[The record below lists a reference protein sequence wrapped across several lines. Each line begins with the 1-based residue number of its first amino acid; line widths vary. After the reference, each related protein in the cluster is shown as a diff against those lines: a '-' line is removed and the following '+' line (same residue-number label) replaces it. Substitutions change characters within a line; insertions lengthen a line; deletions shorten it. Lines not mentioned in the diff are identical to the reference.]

1 MCRLAAAWADGVVPL
16 GQNVVRFELQSLKL
30 FRTGFG
36 ASGVMS
42 AVQIGRNGQAGC
54 RRGRTDKVKDLLV
67 AIERFARPV
76 FGDFGEEPMLD
87 GIPLGSASGVVS
99 DGDVEMKAIGE
110 LSLQFRFP
118 SPAATTVAATRV
130 GKNEQLAGM
139 GILGKSFTLPPMGDG
154 VSGESGGV
162 VRDANDDGP
171 AVVDGLIDAIRDSD
185 TQSVGEE
192 VMIIDQSGRAV
203 PTGPRV
209 FKVADH
215 LALFGIDANDR
226 HAAALEA
233 LA

>member
-1 MCRLAAAWADGVVPL
+1 MCRLPAAWPDGVVPL
-16 GQNVVRFELQSLKL
+16 GEGVVRFEFQPLKL
-30 FRTGFG
+30 VASGFG
-36 ASGVMS
+36 ASAVVS
-42 AVQIGRNGQAGC
+42 AVQISRNGQTGF

-67 AIERFARPV
+67 AIEGFARPV

-99 DGDVEMKAIGE
+99 DGDVEMKAIGG

-130 GKNEQLAGM
+130 GKNEQLARM

-154 VSGESGGV
+154 VSGESGGI
-162 VRDANDDGP
+162 VRNANDDGP

-192 VMIIDQSGRAV
+192 IVIIDEAGLPV
-203 PTGPRV
+203 PTGPGV
-209 FKVADH
+209 FKVADDFAFLGVH
-215 LALFGIDANDR
+215 ANDR

>member
-67 AIERFARPV
+67 AIERFVNPV
-76 FGDFGEEPMLD
+76 FGDFGEEAMLD
-87 GIPLGSASGVVS
+87 GIPLGSA
-99 DGDVEMKAIGE
+99 
-110 LSLQFRFP
+110 
-118 SPAATTVAATRV
+118 
-130 GKNEQLAGM
+130 N
-139 GILGKSFTLPPMGDG
+139 
-154 VSGESGGV
+154 GGV
-162 VRDANDDGP
+162 
-171 AVVDGLIDAIRDSD
+171 
-185 TQSVGEE
+185 SVGEE